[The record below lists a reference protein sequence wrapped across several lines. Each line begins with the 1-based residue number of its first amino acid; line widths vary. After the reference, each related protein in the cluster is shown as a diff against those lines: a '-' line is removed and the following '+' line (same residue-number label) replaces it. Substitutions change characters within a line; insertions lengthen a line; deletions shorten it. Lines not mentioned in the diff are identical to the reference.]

1 MIKMMKIERL
11 PRECEEYMTPKE
23 RITSMIMKKK
33 CDRIPVFP
41 FVSAAAAQIL
51 KLNYGEYAQ
60 KPDLFLR
67 AQIEAQKLFG
77 YDAITAMPDLC
88 VEAQGFGANIIY
100 PNNNA
105 AYPDPYN
112 PIIKDPSGYKN
123 IDKLFDWSHADRMKN
138 QIKVVKTI
146 NDQLPDMMIGGMS
159 IGPLG
164 LISRLR
170 NVNEFVRDFIRH
182 PDLIHEACEKVTDI
196 QIEYIEK
203 QIEAGARTI
212 MLPVVLAERELMSK
226 EMWLEFDMP
235 YQQRISKFIK
245 RKKALYCI
253 HTCGRGPYFDL
264 LIEHLKPILIQNAF
278 LPDGVKTEEE
288 MVEKYGRKLV
298 FLGFLSVA
306 LLAWASPMEVIAE
319 CKRELEVFGKS
330 PAGYFLGASCE
341 YPPYAP
347 LYNALAVVKA
357 ARMYG
362 ANFKTGE
369 GPNYEEEGAT

>member
-1 MIKMMKIERL
+1 MMKIEKL
-11 PRECEEYMTPKE
+11 PKECEEYMTPKE
-23 RITSMIMKKK
+23 RILGLIMRKKL
-33 CDRIPVFP
+33 DRIPVFP

-51 KLNYGEYAQ
+51 HLNYGEYAQ
-60 KPDLFLR
+60 KPELFLR
-67 AQIEAQKLFG
+67 AQIEAQKLIG

-88 VEAQGFGANIIY
+88 VEAQGFGAKIIY
-100 PNNNA
+100 PDNNA

-112 PIIKDPSGYKN
+112 PIIKSPSEYKN

-138 QIKVVKTI
+138 QIEVVSTI

-170 NVNEFVRDFIRH
+170 NVNELIRDFVYNKDKLH
-182 PDLIHEACEKVTDI
+182 DACEKVTEI

-203 QIEAGARTI
+203 QIEAGAKTI

-226 EMWLEFDMP
+226 EMWLELDMP
-235 YQQRISKFIK
+235 YQAKIAKFIRRK
-245 RKKALYCI
+245 RALYCV

-264 LIEHLKPILIQNAF
+264 LIEHLRPVLIQNAF

-288 MVEKYGRKLV
+288 MIEKYGKKLV
-298 FLGFLSVA
+298 FLGFLSVSM
-306 LLAWASPMEVIAE
+306 LAWSSPSEVIAE
-319 CKRELEVFGKS
+319 CKREIEVFGKS
-330 PAGYFLGASCE
+330 PAGYLLGASCE

-347 LYNALAVVKA
+347 LYNAMAAVKA
-357 ARMYG
+357 ARIYGVNFKAGEG
-362 ANFKTGE
+362 AN
-369 GPNYEEEGAT
+369 YEDGGT

>member
-1 MIKMMKIERL
+1 MMKIEKL
-11 PRECEEYMTPKE
+11 PKECEEYMTPKE
-23 RITSMIMKKK
+23 RILGLIMRKKL
-33 CDRIPVFP
+33 DRIPVFP

-51 KLNYGEYAQ
+51 HLNYGEYAQ
-60 KPDLFLR
+60 KPELFLK
-67 AQIEAQKLFG
+67 AQIEAQKLIG

-88 VEAQGFGANIIY
+88 VEAQGFGAKIIY
-100 PNNNA
+100 PDNNA

-112 PIIKDPSGYKN
+112 PIIKSPSEYKN

-138 QIKVVKTI
+138 QIEVVSTI

-170 NVNEFVRDFIRH
+170 NVNELIRDFVYNKDKLH
-182 PDLIHEACEKVTDI
+182 DACEKVTEI

-203 QIEAGARTI
+203 QIEAGAKTI

-226 EMWLEFDMP
+226 EMWLELDMP
-235 YQQRISKFIK
+235 YQAKIAKFIRRK
-245 RKKALYCI
+245 RALYCV

-264 LIEHLKPILIQNAF
+264 LIEHLRPVLIQNAF

-288 MVEKYGRKLV
+288 MIEKYGKKLV
-298 FLGFLSVA
+298 FLGFLSVSM
-306 LLAWASPMEVIAE
+306 LAWSSPSEVIAE
-319 CKRELEVFGKS
+319 CKREIEVFGKS
-330 PAGYFLGASCE
+330 PAGYLLGASCE

-347 LYNALAVVKA
+347 LYNAMAAVKA
-357 ARMYG
+357 ARIYGVNFKAGEG
-362 ANFKTGE
+362 AN
-369 GPNYEEEGAT
+369 YEDGGT

>member
-1 MIKMMKIERL
+1 MMKIEKL
-11 PRECEEYMTPKE
+11 PKECEEYMTPKE
-23 RITSMIMKKK
+23 RILGLIMRKKL
-33 CDRIPVFP
+33 DRIPVFP

-51 KLNYGEYAQ
+51 HLNYGEYAQ
-60 KPDLFLR
+60 KPELFLK
-67 AQIEAQKLFG
+67 AQIEAQKLIG

-88 VEAQGFGANIIY
+88 VEAQGFGAKIIY
-100 PNNNA
+100 PDNNA

-112 PIIKDPSGYKN
+112 PIIKSPSEYKN

-138 QIKVVKTI
+138 QIEVVSII

-170 NVNEFVRDFIRH
+170 NVNELIRDFVYNKDKLH
-182 PDLIHEACEKVTDI
+182 DACEKVTEI

-203 QIEAGARTI
+203 QIEAGAKII

-226 EMWLEFDMP
+226 EMWLELDMP
-235 YQQRISKFIK
+235 YQAKIAKFIRRK
-245 RKKALYCI
+245 RALYCV

-264 LIEHLKPILIQNAF
+264 LIEHLRPVLIQNAF

-288 MVEKYGRKLV
+288 MIEKYGKKLI
-298 FLGFLSVA
+298 FLGFLSVSM
-306 LLAWASPMEVIAE
+306 LAWSSPSEVIAE
-319 CKRELEVFGKS
+319 CKREIEVFGKS
-330 PAGYFLGASCE
+330 PAGYLLGASCE

-347 LYNALAVVKA
+347 LYNAMAVVKA
-357 ARMYG
+357 ARIYGVNFKAGEG
-362 ANFKTGE
+362 AN
-369 GPNYEEEGAT
+369 YEDGGT

>member
-1 MIKMMKIERL
+1 MMKIEKL
-11 PRECEEYMTPKE
+11 PKECEEYMTPKE
-23 RITSMIMKKK
+23 RILGLIMRKKL
-33 CDRIPVFP
+33 DRIPVFP

-51 KLNYGEYAQ
+51 HLNYGEYAQ
-60 KPDLFLR
+60 KPELFLK
-67 AQIEAQKLFG
+67 AQIEAQKLIG

-88 VEAQGFGANIIY
+88 VEAQGFGAKIIY
-100 PNNNA
+100 PDNNA

-112 PIIKDPSGYKN
+112 PIIKSPSEYKN

-138 QIKVVKTI
+138 QIEVVSTI

-170 NVNEFVRDFIRH
+170 NVNELIRDFVYNKDKLH
-182 PDLIHEACEKVTDI
+182 DACEKVTEI

-203 QIEAGARTI
+203 QIEAGAKTI

-226 EMWLEFDMP
+226 EMWLELDMP
-235 YQQRISKFIK
+235 YQAKIAKFI
-245 RKKALYCI
+245 RKKRALYCV

-264 LIEHLKPILIQNAF
+264 LIEHLRPVLIQNAF

-288 MVEKYGRKLV
+288 MIEKYGKKLI
-298 FLGFLSVA
+298 FLGFLSVSM
-306 LLAWASPMEVIAE
+306 LAWSSPSEVIAE
-319 CKRELEVFGKS
+319 CKREIEVFGKS
-330 PAGYFLGASCE
+330 PAGYLLGASCE

-347 LYNALAVVKA
+347 LYNAMAAVKA
-357 ARMYG
+357 ARIYGVNFKAGEG
-362 ANFKTGE
+362 AN
-369 GPNYEEEGAT
+369 YEDGGT

>member
-1 MIKMMKIERL
+1 MMKIEKL
-11 PRECEEYMTPKE
+11 PKECEEYMTPKE
-23 RITSMIMKKK
+23 RILGLIMRKKL
-33 CDRIPVFP
+33 DRIPVFP

-51 KLNYGEYAQ
+51 HLNYGEYAQ
-60 KPDLFLR
+60 KPELFLK
-67 AQIEAQKLFG
+67 AQIEAQKLIG

-88 VEAQGFGANIIY
+88 VEAQGFGAKIIY
-100 PNNNA
+100 PDNNA

-112 PIIKDPSGYKN
+112 PIIKSPSEYKN

-138 QIKVVKTI
+138 QIEVVSII

-170 NVNEFVRDFIRH
+170 NVNELIRDFVYNKDKLH
-182 PDLIHEACEKVTDI
+182 DACEKVTEI

-203 QIEAGARTI
+203 QIEAGAKTI

-226 EMWLEFDMP
+226 EMWLELDMP
-235 YQQRISKFIK
+235 YQAKIAKFIRRK
-245 RKKALYCI
+245 RALYCV

-264 LIEHLKPILIQNAF
+264 LIEHLRPVLIQNAF

-288 MVEKYGRKLV
+288 MIEKYGKKLI
-298 FLGFLSVA
+298 FLGFLSVSM
-306 LLAWASPMEVIAE
+306 LAWSSPSEVIAE
-319 CKRELEVFGKS
+319 CKREIEVFGKS
-330 PAGYFLGASCE
+330 PAGYLLGASCE

-347 LYNALAVVKA
+347 LYNAIAMVKA
-357 ARMYG
+357 ARIYGVNFKAGEG
-362 ANFKTGE
+362 AN
-369 GPNYEEEGAT
+369 YEDGGT